1 MEKAAAIQQIKDA
14 CREIVRQ
21 TMKIHPAVPHLQHAE
36 TQDAVL
42 KAMHRLTV
50 ELETIQ
56 KVTGRLEREDASTL
70 L

>member
-1 MEKAAAIQQIKDA
+1 MKKAAAIQQIKDA

-50 ELETIQ
+50 ELETIK